1 MDGHQSEY
9 PRILYHYTS
18 LETLALILE
27 NHTVRLM
34 PLTGVDD
41 CQESMTAD
49 CTNIASFVYVS
60 CWTNDGKES
69 VPMWNMYASLE
80 AGVRIALPSFPFE
93 TYPLTDESI
102 RKATGSLPQEP
113 HPITA
118 NIRSVIPPED
128 LYNGFYYAP
137 SDHGTNDILHQI
149 IYTDDQ
155 EKLLPQ
161 TISIDEE
168 RADLWLTQ
176 IGLYKN
182 TYWKFQKEWRYIL
195 WTLPINPLNKKVSLF
210 DQMRQRIDG
219 LQHGALSQRFSHYD
233 LTIRADALE
242 QIKVRL
248 SPKMSVDN
256 RVLAER
262 LLESHDLSDALEES
276 PLKGL
281 L

>member
-1 MDGHQSEY
+1 MEARRSGY
-9 PRILYHYTS
+9 PGTLYHYTS

-27 NHTVRLM
+27 NRTIRLM

-41 CQESMTAD
+41 RQESMTAD
-49 CTNIASFVYVS
+49 HTNIGDFVYVS
-60 CWTNDGKES
+60 CWTNDEEEMI
-69 VPMWNMYASLE
+69 PMWNMYASLE
-80 AGVRIALPSFPFE
+80 TGVRIALPSFPFE

-102 RKATGSLPQEP
+102 RRATGTLPQEP

-118 NIRSVIPPED
+118 NLRSVIPPED

-137 SDHGTNDILHQI
+137 SEHGKNDILYQI

-155 EKLLPQ
+155 EELLPQ
-161 TISIDEE
+161 TISIDKE

-182 TYWKFQKEWRYIL
+182 TRWEFQKEWRYIL
-195 WTLPINPLNKKVSLF
+195 WTLPINPLNEETPLF
-210 DQMRQRIDG
+210 DQMLQCIDK
-219 LQHGALSQRFSHYD
+219 LQQGALLQRFSHYD
-233 LTIRADALE
+233 LKIRTDALE

-248 SPKMSVDN
+248 SPKMSAGN
-256 RVLAER
+256 RTLAAR
-262 LLESHDLSDALEES
+262 LLESHGLSNTLEES
-276 PLKGL
+276 SLKGL